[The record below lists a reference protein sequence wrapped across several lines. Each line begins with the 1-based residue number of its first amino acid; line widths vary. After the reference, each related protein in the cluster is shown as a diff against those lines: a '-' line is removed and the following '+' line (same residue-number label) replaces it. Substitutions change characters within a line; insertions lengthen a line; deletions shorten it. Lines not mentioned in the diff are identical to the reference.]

1 MMPRLYVKSGLKSY
15 DDRLIYLNERMENSR
30 MDYQYPISL
39 DWSTE
44 ETVDVIKFFE
54 SIEKAYEKG
63 IERTELL
70 SAYRRFKEIVPSKA
84 EEKTICNEF
93 EEVSGYSSYRVIKK
107 AKDIEEKQTV
117 KM

>member
-1 MMPRLYVKSGLKSY
+1 M
-15 DDRLIYLNERMENSR
+15 NERKESNN

-54 SIEKAYEKG
+54 CIEKAYEKG
-63 IERTELL
+63 IDRAKLMN
-70 SAYRRFKEIVPSKA
+70 AYRRFKEIVPSKA
-84 EEKTICNEF
+84 EEKTICHEF
-93 EEVSGYSSYRVIKK
+93 EEVSGYSSYRVMKK
-107 AKDIEEKQTV
+107 AKDSDEIQAV

>member
-1 MMPRLYVKSGLKSY
+1 
-15 DDRLIYLNERMENSR
+15 

-39 DWSTE
+39 DWSTD

-54 SIEKAYEKG
+54 CIEKAYEKG
-63 IERTELL
+63 IDRDLL
-70 SAYRRFKEIVPSKA
+70 MSNYRRFKEIVPSKS

-93 EEVSGYSSYRVIKK
+93 EEVSGYSTYRVIKK
-107 AKDIEEKQTV
+107 AKSDEVVSTV